1 MMENLTLVPR
11 KQYNS
16 NLCLARFLHENTDFV
31 RDEFFIFGYIFH
43 KSVRTVTL
51 YMSDAQKNLDD
62 CVYIFACE
70 DKTKL
75 SDRSGGALYKEYHE
89 MFILQFLFKW
99 RDLHLLSAH
108 FSVVNKMFRWCDI
121 HDGYN

>member
-1 MMENLTLVPR
+1 MGNQKRAVKYIDMLSTCSPKTPEKEWNEEMMENLTLAPR

-51 YMSDAQKNLDD
+51 YTSDAQKNLDD

-75 SDRSGGALYKEYHE
+75 SDRSGECP
-89 MFILQFLFKW
+89 
-99 RDLHLLSAH
+99 
-108 FSVVNKMFRWCDI
+108 V
-121 HDGYN
+121 